1 MSAAAVVLTLDWCL
15 LFRPGEAF
23 LVAFDVRE
31 VGDLVS
37 HWYMDGGRKVLV
49 RMRPQSSWG
58 RSDKKRAASKS
69 AAAGAARAPEPE
81 PEPEPEPKLEDEETR
96 ALQPGPDP
104 RIRTQV
110 HFAPITA

>member
-1 MSAAAVVLTLDWCL
+1 M
-15 LFRPGEAF
+15 
-23 LVAFDVRE
+23 AFDVRE

-58 RSDKKRAASKS
+58 RSDKKRAARKD

-81 PEPEPEPKLEDEETR
+81 PEPEPKLEDEEKR

-110 HFAPITA
+110 HFSSRL

>member
-1 MSAAAVVLTLDWCL
+1 MVLTLGWCL

-58 RSDKKRAASKS
+58 RSDKKRASKDV
-69 AAAGAARAPEPE
+69 AARAPEPE
-81 PEPEPEPKLEDEETR
+81 PEPEPEPKLEDEEKR

-110 HFAPITA
+110 HISSHL